1 MRPLPGAWT
10 TAGVPFVDAVVT
22 QLTGLAGAMRDAPE
36 EERAALRARVAEVVD
51 LAGEDDARLAAELP
65 LDPPLASA
73 LFQNVD
79 LLYLHDHPNADAV
92 SLLLLRVL
100 HAEPAG

>member
-10 TAGVPFVDAVVT
+10 TAGTPFVQAVVA
-22 QLTGLAGAMRDAPE
+22 QLTGTAGQLRDATE
-36 EERAALRARVAEVVD
+36 EEQSLLRNRVMEVLD
-51 LAGEDDARLAAELP
+51 LAGEDDDRLAAELP
-65 LDPPLASA
+65 GDPPFAST

-92 SLLLLRVL
+92 GLLLLRVI
-100 HAEPAG
+100 HAEHGG